1 MPGKYSWLNG
11 SGGMSL
17 RVMSHELGHNVGTHH
32 ASSMSCTVSGV
43 RVSLAQRSSCTSS
56 EYGDPFTVMGSS
68 SNYQHTNFSRGNFG
82 WLQAANT
89 QTVTASGDYTL
100 SPVEGGTGVVALRI
114 QRTSSTY
121 LTLEFRQPSGT
132 FDDFPAT

>member
-43 RVSLAQRSSCTSS
+43 RVSLATNASSCTSS
-56 EYGDPFTVMGSS
+56 EYGDPFTVMGSAS
-68 SNYQHTNFSRGNFG
+68 KYQHTNFSRGNFG

-89 QTVTASGDYTL
+89 QTVTASGDYL
-100 SPVEGGTGVVALRI
+100 LRPVEGRAPA
-114 QRTSSTY
+114 
-121 LTLEFRQPSGT
+121 FKPSGSNAPRART
-132 FDDFPAT
+132 